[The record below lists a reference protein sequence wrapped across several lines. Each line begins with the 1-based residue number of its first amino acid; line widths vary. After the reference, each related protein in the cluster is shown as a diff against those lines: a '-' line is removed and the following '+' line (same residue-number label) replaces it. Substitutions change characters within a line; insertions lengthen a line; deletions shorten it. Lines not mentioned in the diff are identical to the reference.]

1 MDKNIFRIN
10 DFSLLRSYNT
20 TLTRKYSL
28 IKLGGN
34 INQYV
39 EKGIS
44 EDERNRILDYT
55 VWYSGQYKNRLN
67 KVYNSNQLI
76 SIPEENY
83 NKEFT
88 VKQFDVMIR
97 QGYSFENVFGLLVII
112 IDVNNNII
120 YNSQILTA
128 DDFKITSD
136 KELIDGSFWLLSK
149 TIYIPQVN
157 DILSVQIVEVTYNDI
172 EMENDNI
179 GFIYNYPKDFI
190 PLITEKP
197 IPDYILTSLSL
208 DNNFYLNV
216 KLYTTENKTIEK
228 SILDYF
234 NLSIADIEVSHLIN
248 YGNENDGYKTIRVS
262 NEDDKYLPIKIGL
275 DLSDW
280 SESGNATQS
289 TIDIHVTTE
298 ILVNGKLMQREA
310 ILHTDILEVINPLI
324 ADKITHPETNFPVE
338 IKNEQVIE
346 HKTIN
351 TPKQIR
357 VVTVPQPVFIEMISD
372 TFKIENKNIS
382 FKNLTVPAYLII
394 APQTDDEQLIE
405 SKITIDNVIYFDI
418 SDFKPVEKE
427 CEYQLLNKS
436 NLMIIG
442 KGIVKV

>member
-28 IKLGGN
+28 VELGGN

-248 YGNENDGYKTIRVS
+248 YGNENDDYKTIRVS

-338 IKNEQVIE
+338 IKNEKVIE

-427 CEYQLLNKS
+427 CEYKLLNKS